1 MSSVTQ
7 VLRVALVN
15 DFELILRGLEA
26 MLGPLR
32 DRVLVVELDVGS
44 NPEYRVDIA
53 LFDTYGHARG
63 GVDRV
68 RSLVMDPQIGAV
80 VAYTWSLAPERLDA
94 VIAAGARG
102 VLSKSTPAAELL
114 DALEAID
121 RGEIVVSP
129 VTRRPRGCSWPGH
142 DFGLTERESEV
153 AAFLAAGISNQEIAD
168 ALFISVHTVKTH
180 LKGIFQ
186 KTGAVSRTQAV
197 ARIAEDVEFRRI
209 QRFGEVT
216 EELPVR

>member
-1 MSSVTQ
+1 MTSVTQ

-26 MLGPLR
+26 MLGPFR
-32 DRVLVVELDVGS
+32 DRVLVVELDVGN
-44 NPEYRVDIA
+44 NPECRVDIA

-68 RSLVMDPQIGAV
+68 RSLAMNPRIGAV

-94 VIAAGARG
+94 VLAAGARG
-102 VLSKSTPAAELL
+102 VLSKSTTAEGLV
-114 DALEAID
+114 DALVAID
-121 RGEIVVSP
+121 GGEIVVSP
-129 VTRRPRGCSWPGH
+129 MTRRARGFSWPGH

-153 AAFLAAGISNQEIAD
+153 AAFLAAGASNQEIAD
-168 ALFISVHTVKTH
+168 ALFISVHTVKSH

-186 KTGAVSRTQAV
+186 KTGAASRTQAV

-209 QRFGEVT
+209 SRSGVMT
-216 EELPVR
+216 EELRVR